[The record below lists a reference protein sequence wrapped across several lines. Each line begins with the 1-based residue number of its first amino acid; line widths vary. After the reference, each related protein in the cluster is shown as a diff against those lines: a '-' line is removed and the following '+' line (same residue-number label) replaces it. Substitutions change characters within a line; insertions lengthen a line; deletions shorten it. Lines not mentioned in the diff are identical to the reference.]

1 MNIEQLALKLSELQQ
16 QASIILKEGEIE
28 DWVDSVAQQMVV
40 LKKIQNLLLNKSTFT
55 LKNPEAKR
63 ILKNIELSDF
73 DNIEEACLDILYHW
87 FDPHDYVFRISE
99 VKALLAPI
107 NIPKTLHQFIHE
119 ARQCYAFQQFNAVC
133 SLSRTILEA
142 AINDVCVRTGRMP
155 KRRIQEDDFSD
166 LSFRDRVK
174 KIVAPKYE
182 ERLCDHYHLLCR
194 VIHGST
200 LVSDDESLK
209 ALLET
214 LAYVS
219 NLYDVYQ
226 HIIKD

>member
-1 MNIEQLALKLSELQQ
+1 MNIEQLALKLSELQHH
-16 QASIILKEGEIE
+16 ASGILKEGEIE
-28 DWVDSVAQQMVV
+28 NWVDAVAQQMVV
-40 LKKIQNLLLNKSTFT
+40 LKKIQKMLLNKSTFT

-63 ILKNIELSDF
+63 ILQNIELSEF
-73 DNIEEACLDILYHW
+73 DDIEEACLDILYHW

-107 NIPKTLHQFIHE
+107 NVPKTLHQFIHE
-119 ARQCYAFQQFNAVC
+119 ARQCYAFQQFNAVY

-142 AINDVCVRTGRMP
+142 AINDICVRTGRIP
-155 KRRIQEDDFSD
+155 KWHIQEDDFRD
-166 LSFRDRVK
+166 LSFRDRVEK
-174 KIVAPKYE
+174 LVAPKHQ
-182 ERLCDHYHLLCR
+182 ERLCFHYHLLCR

-200 LVSDDESLK
+200 LVSENESLK